1 MDPRSDRR
9 ALLVLPTYNESEN
22 IERFI
27 RSVRASNP
35 FLSIVVVDD
44 LSPDGTGAIV
54 DGLAAADQSV
64 SVIHRAGPRGL
75 GAAYVAGF
83 LYALDRNVPFILT
96 MDADFSHDPAVIPQ
110 LLDRL
115 TNGADVA
122 IGSRYVRG
130 GKISGWPVHR
140 RVLSK
145 YGNFYTR
152 FVLGLTPRDCTS
164 GFRAYR
170 SSTLSAIGLDSIK
183 GDGYVFLT
191 SILRR
196 IQQQRL
202 TVAEVPI
209 TFTDR
214 VDGQSKMS
222 PRIVAESMLL
232 VTLFGVKDL
241 FRRRR

>member
-1 MDPRSDRR
+1 M
-9 ALLVLPTYNESEN
+9 LVLPTYNESEN
-22 IERFI
+22 IERFL
-27 RSVRASNP
+27 RSVRESNP

-54 DGLAAADQSV
+54 ERLADV
-64 SVIHRAGPRGL
+64 DPHLSVIHRVGRRGL

-83 LYALDRNVPFILT
+83 DHAMKHDFPIVVT
-96 MDADFSHDPAVIPQ
+96 MDADFSHDPEVIPR
-110 LLDRL
+110 LLERL
-115 TNGADVA
+115 ADGADVA
-122 IGSRYVRG
+122 IGSRYVDG
-130 GKISGWPVHR
+130 GKILGWPLHR
-140 RVLSK
+140 LVLSK

-152 FVLGLTPRDCTS
+152 FVLGLGPRDCTS

-170 SSTLSAIGLDSIK
+170 SRTLSTIGLDSIK

-202 TVAEVPI
+202 VIAEVPI

-222 PRIVAESMLL
+222 PRIVFESMLL
-232 VTLFGVKDL
+232 VTLFGIKDFL
-241 FRRRR
+241 YRRR